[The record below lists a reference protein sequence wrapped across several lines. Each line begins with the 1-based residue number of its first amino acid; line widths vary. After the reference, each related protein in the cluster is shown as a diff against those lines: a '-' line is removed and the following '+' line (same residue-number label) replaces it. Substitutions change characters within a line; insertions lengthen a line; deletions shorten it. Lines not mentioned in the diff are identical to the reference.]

1 MGKKPFVAVIGR
13 PNTGKSTFFNRIVGK
28 RISIVEDE
36 PNVTR
41 DRVFADA
48 EWCGKAF
55 TMIDTGGIDE
65 KKVDV
70 IAKGILKQA
79 EIALAMADVV
89 LFFVDGKQ
97 GLVPEDYQVAD
108 KLRKSKKPIILVVN
122 KLDNMEMDK
131 TYDFYALGLGEP
143 SAISATQARGL
154 GDLLD
159 RVVES
164 FSTVVPDD
172 EPDDSIKIAIVGRPN
187 SGKSSIV
194 NKLLGEERMIVSSVS
209 GTTRDAIDIP
219 LMYKKKKFTLIDTAG
234 LRRKRSVED
243 DTVERFSTYRTIDSI
258 DRADVVL
265 IVIDAGQPLTEQDI
279 KIAGLVHERNKPS
292 VIVMNK
298 WDTVSNKDTN
308 TQNKLIDIFK
318 IELAYMT
325 YFKTI
330 FISALTGQN
339 IGKIMEAVEY
349 VYANSSRRIT
359 TGVLNDIVQTAIATS
374 VSSKNGKKLKV
385 FYATQTGINPPTFV
399 VFVNDEKL
407 INDGYLRYIENS
419 IRKSA
424 DFTGTPMKI
433 VTKSRS
439 EDKL

>member
-41 DRVFADA
+41 DRIFADA
-48 EWCGKAF
+48 EWCGKSF

-65 KKVDV
+65 KKSDV

-79 EIALAMADVV
+79 EIALDMADVV

-143 SAISATQARGL
+143 SPISSTQARGL

-159 RVVES
+159 RIVES
-164 FSTVVPDD
+164 FSSVPDE

-194 NKLLGEERMIVSSVS
+194 NKLLGEERMIVSDVS
-209 GTTRDAIDIP
+209 GTTRDSIDIP

-243 DTVERFSTYRTIDSI
+243 DTVERYSVYRTIDSI

-265 IVIDAGQPLTEQDI
+265 VVIDAGQPLTEQDI

-292 VIVMNK
+292 IIVMNK
-298 WDTVSNKDTN
+298 WDTVANKDTN
-308 TQNKLIDIFK
+308 TQNKLNDIFS
-318 IELAYMT
+318 IELAFMT
-325 YFKTI
+325 YFKTVY
-330 FISALTGQN
+330 ISALTGQN
-339 IGKIMEAVEY
+339 MGKIMEAVEY
-349 VYANSSRRIT
+349 VYSNSSRRIT
-359 TGVLNDIVQTAIATS
+359 TGALNDIVQTAIATS
-374 VSSKNGKKLKV
+374 VSSRNGKKLKV
-385 FYATQTGINPPTFV
+385 FYATQTGVNPPTFV

-419 IRKSA
+419 IRKAA